1 MKLYSSLCFVFISV
15 FALAQVDST
24 KTQVHLT
31 RITLD
36 VNDIQDPL
44 LFASSIDISLKSS
57 KLTEKYATHILL
69 GSMDIG
75 EIRTVQMDLIA
86 KEIRKTTIM
95 SSLINFTFK
104 SRSVDDF
111 IGAFNFIFEFSDG
124 TNYPY
129 RLGKIAIGNNIKL
142 NSISRTI
149 FIQ

>member
-1 MKLYSSLCFVFISV
+1 MKLYSSLCFVFLSV
-15 FALAQVDST
+15 FALAQVDSI

-111 IGAFNFIFEFSDG
+111 IGVFNFIFEF
-124 TNYPY
+124 
-129 RLGKIAIGNNIKL
+129 
-142 NSISRTI
+142 
-149 FIQ
+149 